1 MRWHRFYALIFLGL
15 ILALPLSAQQ
25 SNWQNLAQVRPGDR
39 IELTDMHLKVQSGDF
54 VSFTE
59 SDLTMRVAGKEVVMP
74 KEEVYRVTVHGRGRG
89 RHVLRGLLIG
99 GAIGGGIAGIVAAKY
114 PDQGAGQGVAAA
126 AMVGGG
132 IGAGIGAAKPGHLF
146 IYRAAEKP
154 KK

>member
-1 MRWHRFYALIFLGL
+1 MRWHRFSAPAL
-15 ILALPLSAQQ
+15 LALLLSLPTNAQQ

-39 IELTDMHLKVQSGDF
+39 IELTDMHLKVQSGEF

-114 PDQGAGQGVAAA
+114 PNGAGAGVAAA